1 MKNGL
6 SGNKK
11 DETAAFSL
19 IFPGPERWEFWHGSS
34 PESLSPAGTAER
46 PQELPMP
53 EGVIFCFPGSAFS
66 SLPLWNAVA
75 EGVTSQAQAALN
87 LEGRGLLG
95 ADPESAVWALDVVRR
110 QGKEDGKEEREL
122 TASAVLQPHLS
133 PDWILDGIRRH
144 EIPGRLLLAPP
155 SGSGAVLRKELGRWI
170 LDLYEAGRW
179 LHSQT
184 LLAQELGEEA
194 GREIRLLLA
203 QMEQEGI
210 SWEWRDLVLKAPV
223 SSEVAATLARLTGLR
238 TVQGEGS
245 QKFKLPASQWDLL
258 PREVAERRQT
268 QSRQKRLR
276 TLLTW
281 GLAADLAV
289 WVLASLF
296 MLVPGLQLWSLE
308 RALAPLRPEYRR
320 IAQTK
325 QVWEELRSL
334 TDPTGSAL
342 EVLQQVSQP
351 LLGEKPK
358 HPIKLT
364 TFFFGPAELTV
375 KGVTSSGEQV
385 IADYLSYLS
394 KNPQLQGLY
403 LWPAKAPGKGEGSGS
418 GFTITAP
425 STAPQPEKKEGPNS
439 R

>member
-1 MKNGL
+1 
-6 SGNKK
+6 
-11 DETAAFSL
+11 
-19 IFPGPERWEFWHGSS
+19 
-34 PESLSPAGTAER
+34 
-46 PQELPMP
+46 
-53 EGVIFCFPGSAFS
+53 
-66 SLPLWNAVA
+66 
-75 EGVTSQAQAALN
+75 
-87 LEGRGLLG
+87 
-95 ADPESAVWALDVVRR
+95 
-110 QGKEDGKEEREL
+110 
-122 TASAVLQPHLS
+122 
-133 PDWILDGIRRH
+133 
-144 EIPGRLLLAPP
+144 
-155 SGSGAVLRKELGRWI
+155 
-170 LDLYEAGRW
+170 
-179 LHSQT
+179 
-184 LLAQELGEEA
+184 
-194 GREIRLLLA
+194 
-203 QMEQEGI
+203 
-210 SWEWRDLVLKAPV
+210 
-223 SSEVAATLARLTGLR
+223 
-238 TVQGEGS
+238 
-245 QKFKLPASQWDLL
+245 
-258 PREVAERRQT
+258 
-268 QSRQKRLR
+268 
-276 TLLTW
+276 
-281 GLAADLAV
+281 
-289 WVLASLF
+289 
-296 MLVPGLQLWSLE
+296 VPGLQLWSLE

-418 GFTITAP
+418 SFTITAP

>member
-34 PESLSPAGTAER
+34 PESLFPAGTAER

-75 EGVTSQAQAALN
+75 EGVTSQEQAALN

-110 QGKEDGKEEREL
+110 QGKEGGKEEREL
-122 TASAVLQPHLS
+122 TASAVLRPHLS
-133 PDWILDGIRRH
+133 PDWILEGIRRH
-144 EIPGRLLLAPP
+144 EVPGRLLPSPA
-155 SGSGAVLRKELGRWI
+155 SGSGVVLRKELGRWV
-170 LDLYEAGRW
+170 LDLYEESRW

-203 QMEQEGI
+203 QMEQEGV
-210 SWEWRDLVLKAPV
+210 SREWWELVLKAPV

-238 TVQGEGS
+238 IVQGEGS
-245 QKFKLPASQWDLL
+245 QKFKLPASPWDLL

-385 IADYLSYLS
+385 IADYLSYLT

-403 LWPAKAPGKGEGSGS
+403 FWPAKAPGKGEGSGS
-418 GFTITAP
+418 VFTITAP